1 MTQKYKAISLFS
13 GLGGDT
19 LGLTNANV
27 EVVAYNELDKTY
39 CKSHEE
45 NFPNSELITRKTSE
59 LITRKTANKEKS
71 IYDVPEMLAVAI
83 ASADAL
89 HVTDAMF
96 QNDPANVGEH
106 HIPTPTHNIPTP
118 TNNDDRNIQNIPDE
132 VFEKYENDVDII
144 FAGFPCQGFS
154 AAGKKM
160 DNDPRNTLFREFL
173 RTAKIINPK
182 MIIGENVKGLLSRKT
197 TSGENYID
205 VIVKEFG

>member
-1 MTQKYKAISLFS
+1 
-13 GLGGDT
+13 
-19 LGLTNANV
+19 
-27 EVVAYNELDKTY
+27 
-39 CKSHEE
+39 
-45 NFPNSELITRKTSE
+45 
-59 LITRKTANKEKS
+59 
-71 IYDVPEMLAVAI
+71 MLATAI

-106 HIPTPTHNIPTP
+106 HIPTPTHN
-118 TNNDDRNIQNIPDE
+118 DDRNIQNIPDE
-132 VFEKYENDVDII
+132 VFEKYKNDVDII

-182 MIIGENVKGLLSRKT
+182 KIPLNTVINYKLNQIGSDRVANYAAVFNKKISNCIIIDFGTAT
-197 TSGENYID
+197 TFD
-205 VIVKEFG
+205 VIKNNQYYGGLIFPGITLSMN